1 MEVNIDL
8 AMTHS
13 TLLELMFNLELSR
26 STILRIIYR
35 INSTKESEKL
45 MPLEE
50 EYISLLQQCKTE
62 QEVLAKLDEK
72 GW

>member
-1 MEVNIDL
+1 MKVNIEL

-26 STILRIIYR
+26 HTVLRIIDR
-35 INSTKESEKL
+35 INSTKEIEKL
-45 MPLEE
+45 MQLEE

-62 QEVLAKLDEK
+62 QEVLEKLDEK